1 MASLPDLSGIPEEL
15 RNRMMM
21 RRGSGMLLRAIRG
34 EPEPQPEPAQ
44 VLQFRAPKRRQK
56 YTPVAPPVPMPTPV
70 KFIAMNV
77 AEAFG
82 LTVDDLT
89 SHQRGQHFV
98 RARSVFYRLVRD
110 RTNRAG
116 EPVYSFPR
124 IARFVGRDH
133 ATVCHSMRMF
143 DVYCRQD
150 PEIAAVYERLRGE
163 PCA

>member
-1 MASLPDLSGIPEEL
+1 MASLPNHSGIPEEL

-21 RRGSGMLLRAIRG
+21 RHGSGMLLRAIRG
-34 EPEPQPEPAQ
+34 EPEPKPEPAKA
-44 VLQFRAPKRRQK
+44 LQFRAPKRRRE

-70 KFIAMNV
+70 KRIAMAV

-89 SHQRGQHFV
+89 GHQRGAYFV

-110 RTNRAG
+110 RTNKAG
-116 EPVYSFPR
+116 EPVSSFPR
-124 IARFVGRDH
+124 IVRFAGRDH
-133 ATVCHSMRMF
+133 STVCHSMQMF

-163 PCA
+163 G